1 MANGLV
7 IAAKATI
14 VNGSTGDSLIL
25 IIAFILL
32 LILLKHFAWKPVV
45 KMMDDRQKKISDDL
59 DGAADSRA
67 KAEAMA
73 AKRQAELK
81 NSKAEA
87 IQIVNTAKTN
97 GEKRRD
103 QIVSDAQTEASQ
115 VKDKAHA
122 DADQVRTEAL
132 NSARA
137 EVGQIAIDIA
147 ESLIKKDLDT
157 QNQQN
162 LIDAYI
168 KGLTNADET
177 K

>member
-1 MANGLV
+1 MANGLI
-7 IAAKATI
+7 IAAKATQD
-14 VNGSTGDSLIL
+14 GSLGDSLVL

-32 LILLKHFAWKPVV
+32 LILLKIFAWKPVV

-67 KAEAMA
+67 KAEEMA

-87 IQIVNTAKTN
+87 IQIVNTAKEN

-103 QIVSDAQTEASQ
+103 QIVSDAQTEAAH
-115 VKDKAHA
+115 VKDKAHS

-137 EVGQIAIDIA
+137 QVGQIAIDIA
-147 ESLIKKDLDT
+147 ESLIKKDLDAT
-157 QNQQN
+157 DQQT